1 MSLPAAAFWSLGS
14 APISRLARLSA
25 DFSPG
30 VREAHG
36 LEFIEG
42 RGGGDGGNGL
52 VYGGGNGGFI
62 QRVRDGGARQSFSHL
77 LFLAT
82 SRIMPTARRTRS
94 GRGTGCRQGL
104 WSRSPAEIAPAGT
117 RRPV

>member
-14 APISRLARLSA
+14 AADLTVGEAQRGLLA
-25 DFSPG
+25 G
-30 VREAHG
+30 VGEAHG

-62 QRVRDGGARQSFSHL
+62 QRIRDGGARQSFSHL

-82 SRIMPTARRTRS
+82 SRIMPTACARAQGAAQGS
-94 GRGTGCRQGL
+94 GKACCH
-104 WSRSPAEIAPAGT
+104 
-117 RRPV
+117 